1 MEDPDQIEEA
11 QLEKILP
18 HDIMRVLLNIFKN
31 NELKEEQPEEYEDD
45 RDSQDSKVWLKQSKL
60 ADSDNKDY
68 QKVCFKIDVTTT
80 NNRLSLSYV
89 AGICLMDLVK
99 NNDWSKRVLEADFS

>member
-1 MEDPDQIEEA
+1 
-11 QLEKILP
+11 
-18 HDIMRVLLNIFKN
+18 MRVLLNIFEN
-31 NELKEEQPEEYEDD
+31 NEFKEEQPVDQEDD

-68 QKVCFKIDVTTT
+68 QKACFKIEVATT
-80 NNRLSLSYV
+80 NNCLSVSYV

-99 NNDWSKRVLEADFS
+99 NSDWSIRVLEADFS